1 MLIEWNTTKVESTTT
16 AKKKKKIMY
25 EFVWIGQSPNNLPKQ
40 IRIEFFQY
48 VRQCEMRAK
57 IALATDTPGDATIF
71 D

>member
-1 MLIEWNTTKVESTTT
+1 
-16 AKKKKKIMY
+16 MY